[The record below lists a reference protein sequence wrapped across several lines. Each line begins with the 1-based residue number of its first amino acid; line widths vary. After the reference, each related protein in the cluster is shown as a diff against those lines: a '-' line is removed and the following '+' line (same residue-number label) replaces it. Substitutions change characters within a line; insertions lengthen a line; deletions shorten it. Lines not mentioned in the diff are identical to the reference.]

1 MDTVTETTLAVALQP
16 THELFALSVVE
27 FGGNLGKAY
36 KAVFGEDVEGAT
48 AKGAMLLRQ
57 PEILARVNQLT
68 AAINEQSLI
77 SVGTHLTEL
86 AVIRDL
92 AKAQGSFK
100 VALEAEV
107 NRGKVAGY
115 YVNKEVNP
123 PPPSVPAS
131 TELNQLAGRLVG
143 LLNSARSQNGET
155 VDVEAREVDG

>member
-27 FGGNLGKAY
+27 FGGNLSKAY

-115 YVNKEVNP
+115 YVNKEVSP
-123 PPPSVPAS
+123 PPPSVPAA

-155 VDVEAREVDG
+155 VDVEAREVGG

>member
-1 MDTVTETTLAVALQP
+1 MDTVDEKTLVVALQP
-16 THELFALSVVE
+16 TQELFALSVVE
-27 FGGNLGKAY
+27 FGGNLSKAY

-48 AKGAMLLRQ
+48 AKGAIMLRD
-57 PEILARVNQLT
+57 PAVMARVNQLT
-68 AAINEQSLI
+68 EAINEQALI
-77 SVGTHLTEL
+77 SVGSHLTEL

-100 VALEAEV
+100 VAMEAEV

-115 YVNKEVNP
+115 YVNKEVSA
-123 PPPSVPAS
+123 PPPSVPAA

-155 VDVEAREVDG
+155 VDVEAREVHG